1 MFNNI
6 GGKIQALAK
15 IICWIGIILSVV
27 LGIFFCMIDNYTLGP
42 MEKGV
47 QIFIGIL
54 IMGIGS
60 VFSWVGSFL
69 LYGFGRLV
77 ENSDSL
83 VYLKKKESGEY
94 GKSLLEH

>member
-1 MFNNI
+1 MVMFSNI

-15 IICWIGIILSVV
+15 IICWIGIILSV
-27 LGIFFCMIDNYTLGP
+27 LCGILYCFVDNKTMAP
-42 MEKGV
+42 MGKGL
-47 QIFIGIL
+47 QILIGIL

-60 VFSWVGSFL
+60 VSAWVGSFL

-83 VYLKKKESGEY
+83 VYLKKKESGE
-94 GKSLLEH
+94 